1 MQRQSSFF
9 AQVLCHHLRTARS
22 GEVQKNKKP
31 CHDIDEQINLYSFF
45 VLSYYIYWY
54 IFVFYSKLSLL
65 ICH

>member
-22 GEVQKNKKP
+22 GEVQKNKQKNPP

-54 IFVFYSKLSLL
+54 TFTQSSPS
-65 ICH
+65 